1 MRQSVERLRSLL
13 LIFCWTLQLRTER
26 ISFRETKMRDRRP
39 FIRMLSIL
47 FYTFAALA
55 LFSGFWSVIQG
66 YQWMKMVRRHA
77 VRHPGFYA
85 PRVALIC
92 PCKGLEP
99 GLESNLRALVSQD
112 YGSYEVFFVL
122 ARSEDSASSLVRKI
136 AQSSAVPAHVVIA
149 GAAHNCGEKVNN
161 LRVAVEQV
169 PADFEIFAF
178 ADSDGRPGRQWLAR
192 LVAPLSDARLGA
204 ATTYRWTLP
213 DRGGFWSALGAAWDA
228 SIVTMLG
235 DHAHNFCWGGG
246 TAIRRS
252 VFETTNIIEYWKGA
266 LSDDWAITRALQSAG
281 RQIVFVPESL
291 TPTPRDM
298 TLRSLIEFTNRQI
311 TITRVYSPSTWTV
324 GAISHVVYCA
334 ALLLGALSIADA
346 ITSGEQWLQVSLLMC
361 VLMLLAAAKGVLRW
375 VAVNELLPTWKPQLV
390 KYAWAWTL
398 LAPVAPFVFAINFA
412 VSAFRRRITWRG
424 VSYELIS
431 PVQTRIV

>member
-1 MRQSVERLRSLL
+1 MRQSVELLRSLL
-13 LIFCWTLQLRTER
+13 LIFRWTLQLRTER
-26 ISFRETKMRDRRP
+26 ISFRKTKMRDRSP

-47 FYTFAALA
+47 FYTIAALA

-66 YQWMKMVRRHA
+66 YQWMKMVRRHS

-92 PCKGLEP
+92 PCKGMEP

-235 DHAHNFCWGGG
+235 EHAHNFCWGGG

-252 VFETTNIIEYWKGA
+252 VFETTNISEYWKGA

-281 RQIVFVPESL
+281 RQIVFVPEKLNSDTTRHVFAYADRIHEPANYNHARL
-291 TPTPRDM
+291 LAEHLDGGRDFARRL
-298 TLRSLIEFTNRQI
+298 LR
-311 TITRVYSPSTWTV
+311 
-324 GAISHVVYCA
+324 GADFGRSFDCRCDRGWRAVA
-334 ALLLGALSIADA
+334 
-346 ITSGEQWLQVSLLMC
+346 SGELVD
-361 VLMLLAAAKGVLRW
+361 VRVDVVGRGEGRVALASRERATTGVE
-375 VAVNELLPTWKPQLV
+375 A
-390 KYAWAWTL
+390 
-398 LAPVAPFVFAINFA
+398 
-412 VSAFRRRITWRG
+412 S
-424 VSYELIS
+424 
-431 PVQTRIV
+431 TR